1 MSTYQFFTILFLLV
15 TSMVFSQT
23 TINHKVRKG
32 ESFYSIAKK
41 YDIKENAIY
50 DLNPKVK
57 GKLLKLN
64 AVLLIPNK
72 KADSSSLNLS
82 QVQNHKV
89 VSGETLYKIS
99 KKYGTSI
106 QELERLNPSIVNK
119 LPIGYSLILR
129 EEIPIVEHDS
139 IAIETEAIV
148 ESSPEIVVENS
159 NADFLIEAALRNLG
173 IKYRRGGASKKGFDC
188 SGLIFTTYKELDI
201 TLPRSSHEQAKTGTK
216 VKRSEAQKGDLIFFS
231 TNNRGTISHVGMI
244 TEIFEDEIK
253 FIHSSTHQ
261 GVIVS
266 STSESYYAKR
276 FKQINSVLQSFF

>member
-23 TINHKVRKG
+23 TINHKVTKG

-41 YDIKENAIY
+41 YDIKESAIY
-50 DLNPKVK
+50 DLNAKVK
-57 GKLLKLN
+57 GKLLQLN

-72 KADSSSLNLS
+72 KGDSSSINLS

-99 KKYGTSI
+99 KKYDTSI

-129 EEIPIVEHDS
+129 EEIPVVENDS
-139 IAIETEAIV
+139 IAIETEVIV
-148 ESSPEIVVENS
+148 ESTAENVIETS

-173 IKYRRGGASKKGFDC
+173 IKYRRGGTTKKGFDC
-188 SGLIFTTYKELDI
+188 SGLMFTTYKELDI

-231 TNNRGTISHVGMI
+231 TNNRGAISHVGMI

>member
-23 TINHKVRKG
+23 TINHKVTKG

-41 YDIKENAIY
+41 YDIKESAIY
-50 DLNPKVK
+50 DLNAKVK
-57 GKLLKLN
+57 GKLLQLN

-72 KADSSSLNLS
+72 KGDSSSINLS

-99 KKYGTSI
+99 KKYYTPI

-129 EEIPIVEHDS
+129 EEIPVVENDS
-139 IAIETEAIV
+139 IAIETEVIV
-148 ESSPEIVVENS
+148 ESTAENVIETS

-173 IKYRRGGASKKGFDC
+173 IKYRRGGTTKKGFDC
-188 SGLIFTTYKELDI
+188 SGLMFTTYKELDI

-231 TNNRGTISHVGMI
+231 TNNRGAISHVGMI

>member
-23 TINHKVRKG
+23 TINHKVTKG

-41 YDIKENAIY
+41 YDIKESAIY

-57 GKLLKLN
+57 GKLLQLN

-72 KADSSSLNLS
+72 KGDSSSINLS

-99 KKYGTSI
+99 KKYYTSI

-129 EEIPIVEHDS
+129 EEIPVVENDS
-139 IAIETEAIV
+139 IAIETEVIV
-148 ESSPEIVVENS
+148 ESTAENVIETS

-173 IKYRRGGASKKGFDC
+173 IKYRRGGTTKKGFDC
-188 SGLIFTTYKELDI
+188 SGLMFTTYKELDI

-231 TNNRGTISHVGMI
+231 TNNRGAISHVGMI